1 LDYLSLGIRLLLVLT
16 FAASA
21 ASKVRSRDAF
31 AAFAGSLGALGL
43 LPRAGVLPIAVALVA
58 AEAAAAALLLPE
70 ATAVAGLALAAALLA
85 GFSVV
90 ILVVTRRG
98 VQAPCRCFGAST
110 RPLGYPHAAR
120 NALLAAAALLVV
132 RFDDV
137 LELFAPQPPA
147 AGPDPGSR

>member
-43 LPRAGVLPIAVALVA
+43 LPRAGLLPIAVALVA

-70 ATAVAGLALAAALLA
+70 ATAVAGLALA
-85 GFSVV
+85 G
-90 ILVVTRRG
+90 
-98 VQAPCRCFGAST
+98 PAS
-110 RPLGYPHAAR
+110 R
-120 NALLAAAALLVV
+120 
-132 RFDDV
+132 
-137 LELFAPQPPA
+137 
-147 AGPDPGSR
+147 S